1 MTNPRA
7 VIVRTKPEVI
17 HNHVCLKDS
26 NFSLT
31 STLFKQIIKKG
42 GYSFVFKKGANSNA
56 KFRI

>member
-7 VIVRTKPEVI
+7 AIVKTKPEVI
-17 HNHVCLKDS
+17 HNHIYLKDS

-31 STLFKQIIKKG
+31 STLFKQIIKKK
-42 GYSFVFKKGANSNA
+42 GYSFVFKKGANCNA